1 MKKLLLFALLFGAVQ
16 LYAQQPCATIG
27 FQSNPNSNTG
37 NLLYA
42 DNFFGDTAN
51 TTFTWTLCSG
61 VTASGMVVSIP
72 PAGGFVNSCVVCLQ
86 VTDAITN
93 TTLCTVCDSVYLGGT
108 PPNPCAAYATF
119 TNVDSFYTFF
129 ATTTG
134 NAPVQYEWY
143 VNNVLFDT
151 AASVSLVIDS
161 ANNLNG
167 ATTVCVNILDA
178 SGCIATDCI
187 YLGNNSG
194 NPNGGGN
201 VPCQAYFVIYPPDTT
216 GANNTGGGLPGY
228 YWGYNLSTGNYGSD
242 ILWDFGDGTTST
254 DPYPVH
260 TYANPGTYIVC
271 LTVGVA
277 VTNCYDTYC
286 DSSFYVFKT
295 EGQPM
300 SQLTILAPT
309 GINETAAAAA
319 VRVFPNPAAAELNW
333 ATGNGV
339 EQVRIFNTNGQK
351 VLDAANHTGKLNISP
366 LAPGIYFIQLANAK
380 GKTIS
385 AQRFVKQ

>member
-1 MKKLLLFALLFGAVQ
+1 MKKLLLLALLFGAVQ
-16 LYAQQPCATIG
+16 AQAQQPCATIG
-27 FQSNPNSNTG
+27 YQSNPNTNTG

-51 TTFTWTLCSG
+51 TVFTWTLCSG
-61 VTASGMVVSIP
+61 VTATGLSISVP
-72 PAGGFVNSCVVCLQ
+72 PANNLPYYCAVCLT

-93 TTLCTVCDSVYLGGT
+93 NTLCTVCDSVYLGGT

-129 ATTTG
+129 ASATG
-134 NAPVQYEWY
+134 SAPVLYEWY

-151 AASVSLVIDS
+151 TASVSLVIDS
-161 ANNLNG
+161 TNNVNG
-167 ATTVCVNILDA
+167 GTSVCVNILDA
-178 SGCIATDCI
+178 SGCTASDCI
-187 YLGNNSG
+187 LLGNNS
-194 NPNGGGN
+194 NPSGGGY
-201 VPCQAYFVIYPPDTT
+201 VPCQAYFVIYPPDT
-216 GANNTGGGLPGY
+216 NNTNNNPNGGLPGY
-228 YWGYNLSTGNYGSD
+228 YWGYNLSSGNYGSD
-242 ILWDFGDGTTST
+242 ILWDFGDGATST

-277 VTNCYDTYC
+277 GTNCYDTYC

-300 SQLTILAPT
+300 SQLSILSPT
-309 GINETAAAAA
+309 GINETIASAAL
-319 VRVFPNPAAAELNW
+319 RVFPNPAVAELNW
-333 ATGNGV
+333 AAVNRV
-339 EQVRIFNTNGQK
+339 EQIRIFNTNGQK
-351 VLDAANHTGKLNISP
+351 VLDAANHTGKLSIST
-366 LAPGIYFIQLANAK
+366 LAPGIYFIQLANPS

>member
-1 MKKLLLFALLFGAVQ
+1 MKKLLLLALLFGTTLAH
-16 LYAQQPCATIG
+16 AQQPCATIG
-27 FQSNPNSNTG
+27 FQSNPNTNTG

-51 TTFTWTLCSG
+51 TVFTWTLCNG
-61 VTASGMVVSIP
+61 VTATGISVSVPPSGGLMN
-72 PAGGFVNSCVVCLQ
+72 ACVVCLE

-93 TTLCTVCDSVYLGGT
+93 NTLCTVCDSVYLGGN
-108 PPNPCAAYATF
+108 PPNPCAAYATY

-129 ATTTG
+129 ASTTG

-143 VNNVLFDT
+143 VNNVLYDT
-151 AASVSLVIDS
+151 AASFSLVVDS
-161 ANNLNG
+161 TNNVNG
-167 ATTVCVNILDA
+167 GTSVCVNILDV
-178 SGCIATDCI
+178 SGCTASDCI
-187 YLGNNSG
+187 LLGNNS
-194 NPNGGGN
+194 NPSGGGN
-201 VPCQAYFVIYPPDTT
+201 VPCQAYFVIYGPDSTNS
-216 GANNTGGGLPGY
+216 GNPNGGLPGY
-228 YWGYNLSTGNYGSD
+228 YWGYNLSAGNYGSD
-242 ILWDFGDGTTST
+242 ILWDFGDGTTSS

-277 VTNCYDTYC
+277 GTNCYDTYC

-300 SQLTILAPT
+300 SQLSILAPT
-309 GINETAAAAA
+309 GINETAATTAL
-319 VRVFPNPAAAELNW
+319 RVFPNPVSNELNW

-339 EQVRIFNTNGQK
+339 EQVRIYNTNGQK
-351 VLDAANHTGKLNISP
+351 VMEAANHTGKLNLST
-366 LAPGIYFIQLANAK
+366 LAPGIYFIQLASAT